1 MGVSRRWNGLRREI
15 DKLRAVFLP
24 SSFHPLGLYPDS
36 KRVQAHTRAFIV
48 LSHAEI
54 ESYLESWAKEITRS
68 CESVWKAA
76 NRVTKPLAFL
86 LVSISERIE
95 AGQTLAETKGKDM
108 PTRLQESAQRL
119 FEKHYAQV
127 KNNHGIKEKNFWS
140 LFGPLGV
147 PVTALSSTL
156 LPNLDSFGEIR
167 GRHAHQSTKAV
178 ASVLDPETEYKRVSD
193 LVDELKTFDEW
204 IAKYKHA
211 IR

>member
-1 MGVSRRWNGLRREI
+1 MY
-15 DKLRAVFLP
+15 A
-24 SSFHPLGLYPDS
+24 DS
-36 KRVQAHTRAFIV
+36 KRVQAHTRAFLV

-95 AGQTLAETKGKDM
+95 AGQTLSETKGKDV
-108 PTRLQESAQRL
+108 PTRLEESARRL
-119 FEKHYAQV
+119 FEKHYTQV

-140 LFGPLGV
+140 LLGPLGV
-147 PVTALSSTL
+147 PVTALPSTL
-156 LPNLDSFGEIR
+156 LPNLDSLGEIR
-167 GRHAHQSTKAV
+167 GQHAHQSIKAV